1 MAARGIYSQP
11 GDPELRRRENQ
22 ENAHIEKFFPE
33 LTRFLLAN
41 FQLFFATIA
50 VLLQVILVAIDDGW
64 QIALAGIGIW
74 SALCFGITAGV
85 GLVTTQRASLK
96 SIKLFG
102 VLSICSIILAMTLIG
117 ICMAGIRQSY
127 RDGQPGKVSKNAKT
141 HCSKSSFLSK
151 NSTLISR
158 KNCRYF
164 WVKNS

>member
-1 MAARGIYSQP
+1 MFKMAVGGVDSQP
-11 GDPELRRRENQ
+11 TISDPELKKREK
-22 ENAHIEKFFPE
+22 ARIEKLFPE
-33 LTRFLLAN
+33 KTRLTLAKL
-41 FQLFFATIA
+41 QIIFAAIA
-50 VLLQVILVAIDDGW
+50 VVLQVILVAIDDGW

-85 GLVTTQRASLK
+85 GLVTTQRASRK

-158 KNCRYF
+158 ENCRYF
-164 WVKNS
+164 FL